1 MLRDSWIANAYS
13 GDAKLWKVFWFGY
26 IGTLLPVTILSNIA
40 KEIVVKNPASVFA
53 YIVFVVVWVL
63 YVWLAIS
70 LWRCSKNSSHK
81 GFMLLG
87 RVWAGVLGIFLL
99 SGLQLMFQVAK
110 A

>member
-1 MLRDSWIANAYS
+1 MLKNSWIANAYS

-40 KEIVVKNPASVFA
+40 KEIAKKNPASIFA
-53 YIVFVVVWVL
+53 NEIYVVSWVL
-63 YVWLAIS
+63 YAWLAIS

-81 GFMLLG
+81 GFILLG
-87 RVWAGVLGIFLL
+87 RFWAVVLGIFLL
-99 SGLQLMFQVAK
+99 SGLLLMFQIAK